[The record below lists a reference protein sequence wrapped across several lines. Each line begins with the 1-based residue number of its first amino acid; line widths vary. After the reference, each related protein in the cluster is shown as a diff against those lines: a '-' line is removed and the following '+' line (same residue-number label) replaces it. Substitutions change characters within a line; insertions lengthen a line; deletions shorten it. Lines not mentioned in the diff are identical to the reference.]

1 MDFHNCYIKEFSNEQ
16 KNVIKNYQHLSLSV
30 HKENDV
36 IYYIK
41 AHTDGPTVGAF
52 IVDNGKVKIEYFHKL
67 EFLPIITVN
76 VKNGTSVCKKSLK
89 TRFYDNYCHL
99 TNKDFT
105 QAFAD
110 IEILLNEYERMIGE
124 YGEENQVN
132 LDLQNFN

>member
-1 MDFHNCYIKEFSNEQ
+1 MDFHNCFIKEFSNEQ
-16 KNVIKNYQHLSLSV
+16 MNVIKNYQHLRLSV

-67 EFLPIITVN
+67 EFLPVITVE
-76 VKNGTSVCKKSLK
+76 VKDGTSVCKKSLT
-89 TRFYDNYCHL
+89 TRFYDNQCHL
-99 TNKDFT
+99 THKDFA

-110 IEILLNEYERMIGE
+110 IEILLNEYERMIGV
-124 YGEENQVN
+124 YGEENQII
-132 LDLQNFN
+132 LEGE